1 MSRLNDYSEEELV
14 RELETRGV
22 SCTSESAG
30 YVATLECSA
39 GNESVGN
46 MWIEN
51 LICNGQ
57 TTIEDLF
64 EWKAKK
70 SGCHGRFLISKA
82 T

>member
-1 MSRLNDYSEEELV
+1 MKLNDYSDGELIL
-14 RELETRGV
+14 ELETRGV

-39 GNESVGN
+39 GNGSVGN
-46 MWIEN
+46 MWVEN
-51 LICNGQ
+51 FICNGQ

-64 EWKAKK
+64 DWKAEK
-70 SGCHGRFLISKA
+70 SGYHGRFLISKA